1 MAIINITCRITLPT
15 RYSSDQ
21 SSLEPSHTERPR
33 DIRPKI
39 RGEGR
44 ETEKSEFWDPP

>member
-1 MAIINITCRITLPT
+1 MAVINITCRITLPA

-21 SSLEPSHTERPR
+21 SSLQPSHSERPQ
-33 DIRPKI
+33 DMRPKI

-44 ETEKSEFWDPP
+44 ELGRSEIWGPP